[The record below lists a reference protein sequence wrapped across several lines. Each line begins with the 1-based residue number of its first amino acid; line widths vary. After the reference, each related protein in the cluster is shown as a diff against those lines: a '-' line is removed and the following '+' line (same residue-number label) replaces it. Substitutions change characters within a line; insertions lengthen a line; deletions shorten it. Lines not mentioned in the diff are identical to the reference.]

1 VLCEAQAFGLPP
13 VTFVTNGVTEALPVM
28 RRSGM
33 PPEGDVAGLS
43 QKIIHLIEDDD
54 AWQIASDAGR
64 QYVKARFDLSEQT
77 RILEDKYED
86 VIERYRA

>member
-1 VLCEAQAFGLPP
+1 
-13 VTFVTNGVTEALPVM
+13 
-28 RRSGM
+28 M
-33 PPEGDVAGLS
+33 PPEGDVADLF
-43 QKIIHLIEDDD
+43 QKIIHLMEDDD

-64 QYVKARFDLSEQT
+64 QYVKARFDVSEQT